1 MKEDMMRRIALTIVL
16 VMLAM
21 NGYASAVSETTM
33 EEESEPMTIVDIAT
47 NDDRFNTLVTALDA
61 AGLVD
66 TLAGEGPFTVF
77 APTDDAFDALP
88 EGTVD
93 ALLED
98 TDALTEVL
106 TYHVVAGSVSASD
119 VTSLSNATTVQ
130 GQPVVVSSGDGVMIN
145 QAEVVQADVMAS
157 NGVIHVVDS
166 VLLPPSG
173 DIVEVASESGSFNTL
188 VTAVEAAGLVETLQ
202 GEGPFTVFAPTDEA
216 FGKLPEGTI
225 PALLED
231 PETLAQILTY
241 HVVPGR
247 VFSGDVV
254 NLDEAATVQGQSI
267 GISVMDGSV
276 MLNDASTVT
285 ATDVL
290 ATNGVIHVIDTVIM
304 PEE

>member
-1 MKEDMMRRIALTIVL
+1 MKRIVLMLVL
-16 VMLAM
+16 VMFAM
-21 NGYASAVSETTM
+21 SGYASAVSERTM
-33 EEESEPMTIVDIAT
+33 EEEAEETTVVDIAT
-47 NDDRFNTLVTALDA
+47 NDDRFETLVTALDA

-88 EGTVD
+88 EGTVE

-98 TDALTEVL
+98 TEALTQVL
-106 TYHVVAGSVSASD
+106 TYHVVAGSVSAAD
-119 VTSLSNATTVQ
+119 VTSLSNATTLQ
-130 GQPVVVSSGDGVMIN
+130 GQPVVVSSSDGVMIN
-145 QAEVVQADVMAS
+145 QAEVIQPDVMAS
-157 NGVIHVVDS
+157 NGVIHVVDA

-173 DIVEVASESGSFNTL
+173 DIVEVASNAGSFNTL
-188 VTAVEAAGLVETLQ
+188 VAAVEAAGLVETLQ

-216 FGKLPEGTI
+216 FGKLPDGTI

-254 NLDEAATVQGQSI
+254 NIDDAGTVQGQSI
-267 GISVMDGSV
+267 GVSVMDGSV
-276 MLNDASTVT
+276 MLNDTSTVT

-304 PEE
+304 PE

>member
-1 MKEDMMRRIALTIVL
+1 MKRIVLMLML

-21 NGYASAVSETTM
+21 SGYASAVAERTM
-33 EEESEPMTIVDIAT
+33 EEEAEETTIVDIAT
-47 NDDRFNTLVTALDA
+47 NDDRFETLVTALDA

-77 APTDDAFDALP
+77 APTDDAFAALP
-88 EGTVD
+88 EGTVE

-98 TDALTEVL
+98 TEALSQVL
-106 TYHVVAGSVSASD
+106 TYHVVAGSVSAAD
-119 VTSLSNATTVQ
+119 VTSLSNATTLQ
-130 GQPVVVSSGDGVMIN
+130 GQPVVVSSSDGVMIN
-145 QAEVVQADVMAS
+145 QAEVIQPDVMAS
-157 NGVIHVVDS
+157 NGVIHVVNS

-173 DIVEVASESGSFNTL
+173 DIVEVASNAGSFNTL

-202 GEGPFTVFAPTDEA
+202 GEGPFTVFAPTDDA
-216 FGKLPEGTI
+216 FSKLPEGTI

-254 NLDEAATVQGQSI
+254 NIDTAGTVQGQSI
-267 GISVMDGSV
+267 GVSVMDGSV
-276 MLNDASTVT
+276 MLNDTSTVT

-304 PEE
+304 PE

>member
-1 MKEDMMRRIALTIVL
+1 MKRIVLMLVL
-16 VMLAM
+16 VMFAM
-21 NGYASAVSETTM
+21 SGYASAVSERTM
-33 EEESEPMTIVDIAT
+33 EEEAEETTIVDIAT
-47 NDDRFNTLVTALDA
+47 NDDRFETLVTALDA

-77 APTDDAFDALP
+77 APTDEAFAALP
-88 EGTVD
+88 EGTVE

-98 TDALTEVL
+98 TEALSQVL
-106 TYHVVAGSVSASD
+106 TYHVVAGSVSAAD
-119 VTSLSNATTVQ
+119 VTSLSNATTLQ
-130 GQPVVVSSGDGVMIN
+130 GQPVVVSSIDGVMIN
-145 QAEVVQADVMAS
+145 QAEVIQPDVMAS

-173 DIVEVASESGSFNTL
+173 DIVEVASNAGSFDTL

-216 FGKLPEGTI
+216 FSKLPEGTI

-254 NLDEAATVQGQSI
+254 NIDDAGTVQGQSI

-276 MLNDASTVT
+276 MLNDTSTVT

-304 PEE
+304 PE

>member
-1 MKEDMMRRIALTIVL
+1 MKRIVLMLVL
-16 VMLAM
+16 VMFAM
-21 NGYASAVSETTM
+21 SGYASAVSERTM
-33 EEESEPMTIVDIAT
+33 EEEAEATTIVDIAT
-47 NDDRFNTLVTALDA
+47 NDGRFETLVTALDA

-77 APTDDAFDALP
+77 APTDEAFAALP
-88 EGTVD
+88 EGTVE

-98 TDALTEVL
+98 TEALSQVL
-106 TYHVVAGSVSASD
+106 TYHVVAGSVSAAD
-119 VTSLSNATTVQ
+119 VTSLSNATTLQ
-130 GQPVVVSSGDGVMIN
+130 GQPVVVSSSDGVMIN
-145 QAEVVQADVMAS
+145 QAEVIQPDVMAS

-173 DIVEVASESGSFNTL
+173 DIVEVASNAGSFNTL

-216 FGKLPEGTI
+216 FRKLPEGTI

-254 NLDEAATVQGQSI
+254 NIDTAGTVQGQSI
-267 GISVMDGSV
+267 GVSVMDGSV
-276 MLNDASTVT
+276 MLNDTSTVT

-304 PEE
+304 PE

>member
-1 MKEDMMRRIALTIVL
+1 MKRIVLMLVL
-16 VMLAM
+16 VMFAM
-21 NGYASAVSETTM
+21 SGYASAVSERTM
-33 EEESEPMTIVDIAT
+33 EEEAEETTIVDIAT
-47 NDDRFNTLVTALDA
+47 NDDRFETLVTALDA

-77 APTDDAFDALP
+77 APTDEAFAALP
-88 EGTVD
+88 EGTVE

-98 TDALTEVL
+98 TEALSQVL
-106 TYHVVAGSVSASD
+106 TYHVVAGSVSAAD
-119 VTSLSNATTVQ
+119 VTSLSNATTLQ
-130 GQPVVVSSGDGVMIN
+130 GQPVVVSSIDGVMIN
-145 QAEVVQADVMAS
+145 QAEVIQPDVMAS

-173 DIVEVASESGSFNTL
+173 DIVEVASNAGSFNTL

-216 FGKLPEGTI
+216 VSKLPEGTI

-254 NLDEAATVQGQSI
+254 NIDDAGTVQGQSI

-276 MLNDASTVT
+276 MLNDTSTVT

-304 PEE
+304 PE

>member
-1 MKEDMMRRIALTIVL
+1 MKRIVLMLVL
-16 VMLAM
+16 VMFAM
-21 NGYASAVSETTM
+21 SGYASAVSERTM
-33 EEESEPMTIVDIAT
+33 EEEAEETTIVDIAT
-47 NDDRFNTLVTALDA
+47 NDDRFETLVTALDA

-77 APTDDAFDALP
+77 APTDEAFAALP
-88 EGTVD
+88 EGTVE

-98 TDALTEVL
+98 TEALSQVL
-106 TYHVVAGSVSASD
+106 TYHVVAGSVSAAD
-119 VTSLSNATTVQ
+119 VTSLSNATTLQ
-130 GQPVVVSSGDGVMIN
+130 GQPVVVSSSDGVMIN
-145 QAEVVQADVMAS
+145 QAEVIQPDVMAS

-173 DIVEVASESGSFNTL
+173 DIVEVASNAGSFNTL

-216 FGKLPEGTI
+216 FSKLPEGTI

-254 NLDEAATVQGQSI
+254 NIDDAGTVQGQSI

-276 MLNDASTVT
+276 MLNDTSTVT

-304 PEE
+304 PE

>member
-1 MKEDMMRRIALTIVL
+1 MKKIILMLML

-21 NGYASAVSETTM
+21 SGYASAVSERTM
-33 EEESEPMTIVDIAT
+33 EEETEETTIVDIAT
-47 NDDRFNTLVTALDA
+47 SDDRFSTLVTALDA
-61 AGLVD
+61 AGLVE

-77 APTDDAFDALP
+77 APTDDAFAALP
-88 EGTVD
+88 EGTVET
-93 ALLED
+93 LLED
-98 TDALTEVL
+98 ADALTQVL
-106 TYHVVAGSVSASD
+106 TYHVVAGSVSAAD
-119 VTSLSNATTVQ
+119 VTSLSNATTLQ
-130 GQPVVVSSGDGVMIN
+130 GQPVVVSTSDGVMIN
-145 QAEVVQADVMAS
+145 QAEVIQPDVMAS
-157 NGVIHVVDS
+157 NGVIHVVNS

-173 DIVEVASESGSFNTL
+173 DIVEVASNAGSFNTL

-216 FGKLPEGTI
+216 FGKLPEGTV

-254 NLDEAATVQGQSI
+254 NIDAAGTVQGQSI
-267 GISVMDGSV
+267 GVSVMDGSV
-276 MLNDASTVT
+276 MLNDTSTVT

-304 PEE
+304 PE